1 MFPLNWNRH
10 CWFVWLFYQIVYFI
24 TLWFRYFRGLLFSLK
39 KLFRCLFFLC
49 TLLAWVVCYLQKA
62 RKTDRMTE
70 WLAKKWSLTK
80 NTKYSCFN
88 QGFQWH
94 IAGQN
99 RSDEKEEK
107 CHFKSSE
114 WQMNFCIRSVIYGL
128 KKNVSILKFLNLW
141 NFDFKHR

>member
-1 MFPLNWNRH
+1 
-10 CWFVWLFYQIVYFI
+10 
-24 TLWFRYFRGLLFSLK
+24 
-39 KLFRCLFFLC
+39 
-49 TLLAWVVCYLQKA
+49 LAWVVCYLQKA

-99 RSDEKEEK
+99 RSDEVEEK
-107 CHFKSSE
+107 KEKCLFKSPE
-114 WQMNFCIRSVIYGL
+114 WQMNFYIWSVIYGL
-128 KKNVSILKFLNLW
+128 KKDYIL
-141 NFDFKHR
+141 